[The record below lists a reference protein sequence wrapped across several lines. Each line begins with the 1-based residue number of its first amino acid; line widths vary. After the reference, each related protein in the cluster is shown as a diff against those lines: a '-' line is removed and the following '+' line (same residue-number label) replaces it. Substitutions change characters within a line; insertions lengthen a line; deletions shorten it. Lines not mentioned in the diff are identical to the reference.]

1 MRSSSASTRALRSR
15 WTARKSRSFANPTSW
30 PRSSSKTAP
39 QSVSNPNLFEEQTSV
54 AKQLI
59 FSDAGRRKMLGGV
72 DILAKAV
79 GSTLGPTG
87 RNVILSKSFG
97 GPLVTK
103 DGVTVSKEIE
113 LSDPFENMG
122 AKLVNVVASKTSDV
136 AGDGTTT
143 ATILA
148 RAIYREGLRNVTS
161 GANPT
166 AVRRG
171 IEKAVEVA
179 VNELHETVSR
189 LIDPL
194 PKGKEQISQIGA
206 ISANNDPEVGKM
218 LADAIERVGRD
229 GVITVEEGKTASTVL
244 EFVEGMQFDKGYLSP
259 YFVTSP
265 TTMEVL
271 FEDALI
277 LLHEKKISSLR
288 ELIPLLEK
296 VAQSGK
302 PLLVVAE
309 DVEGEAL
316 ATLVVNKLRGVLN
329 IAAVKAPGFGDRR
342 KAMLGDMAVL
352 TGGTVI
358 SEDLGLK
365 LENLQLSQLGQ
376 AKQIKVD
383 KDTTTIIQGAG
394 KKAEIQRRIDQ
405 LRRQIDE
412 TDSEYDKEKF
422 QERLAKL
429 SGGVALIRVGAPTEL
444 DMKQTKARI
453 EDALHA
459 TRAAAE
465 EGIVPGGGV
474 ALLRVIPA
482 VQKLHDT
489 LSGDERIGSGIVLRA
504 LEEPIRYIAAN
515 SGHDGG
521 VIAEEV
527 RSKSGAVGFDANT
540 GNFVDMFEAGI
551 IDPTKVTRT
560 ALQNAASIA
569 ALMLTTEAMITNIK
583 DDEKEGGPA
592 IEGSVR

>member
-1 MRSSSASTRALRSR
+1 M
-15 WTARKSRSFANPTSW
+15 
-30 PRSSSKTAP
+30 
-39 QSVSNPNLFEEQTSV
+39 
-54 AKQLI
+54 AKQLL
-59 FSDAGRRKMLGGV
+59 FSDAARRKMLGGV
-72 DILAKAV
+72 DILAQAV

-148 RAIYREGLRNVTS
+148 RAIYREGLREHDL
-161 GANPT
+161 GRQPHGRPPRDREG
-166 AVRRG
+166 RRG
-171 IEKAVEVA
+171 GRERA
-179 VNELHETVSR
+179 SR
-189 LIDPL
+189 QALAARLQEGGDRP
-194 PKGKEQISQIGA
+194 GRRRSRRTTTRR
-206 ISANNDPEVGKM
+206 SATM
-218 LADAIERVGRD
+218 LADAVEKVGRD

-288 ELIPLLEK
+288 EMIPLLEK

-302 PLLVVAE
+302 PLLIVAE

-383 KDTTTIIQGAG
+383 KDSTTIIQGAG
-394 KKAEIQRRIDQ
+394 KKADIQRRIDQ
-405 LRRQIDE
+405 LRRQIEE
-412 TDSEYDKEKF
+412 TESEYDKEKF

-429 SGGVALIRVGAPTEL
+429 SGGVALIRVGAPTEA

-474 ALLRVIPA
+474 ALIRVIPA
-482 VQKLHDT
+482 VEKLRSE
-489 LSGDERIGSGIVLRA
+489 LQGDEKLGAAIILRA
-504 LEEPIRYIAAN
+504 LEEPIRYIASN

-527 RSKSGAVGFDANT
+527 KSKSGAVGFDANT
-540 GNFVDMFEAGI
+540 GEFVDMFEAGI

-560 ALQNAASIA
+560 ALAECRLDRRAHADDRGHDHQHQGRREGRRTGRSRVPSADVLLRVVISI
-569 ALMLTTEAMITNIK
+569 
-583 DDEKEGGPA
+583 
-592 IEGSVR
+592 SVRRGGLTPRSGQGSPTLPALGRLCPGSPRAGSPVRNWRRMLF

>member
-1 MRSSSASTRALRSR
+1 M
-15 WTARKSRSFANPTSW
+15 
-30 PRSSSKTAP
+30 
-39 QSVSNPNLFEEQTSV
+39 
-54 AKQLI
+54 AKQLL
-59 FSDAGRRKMLGGV
+59 FSDAARRKMLEGV
-72 DILAKAV
+72 DILAHAV
-79 GSTLGPTG
+79 GTTLGPTG

-97 GPLVTK
+97 GPTVTK

-113 LSDPFENMG
+113 LADPFENMG

-148 RAIYREGLRNVTS
+148 RAIYREGLRGITI

-171 IEKAVEVA
+171 IEKAVEAA
-179 VNELHETVSR
+179 VEELRTNVSR
-189 LIDPL
+189 PVS
-194 PKGKEQISQIGA
+194 KKEEIAQVGT
-206 ISANNDPEVGKM
+206 ISANNDPTIGKM
-218 LADAIERVGRD
+218 LADAVERVGRD
-229 GVITVEEGKTASTVL
+229 GVITVEEGKTASTTL

-288 ELIPLLEK
+288 EMLPLLEK

-302 PLLVVAE
+302 PLLIIAE

-316 ATLVVNKLRGVLN
+316 ATLVVNKLRGILN
-329 IAAVKAPGFGDRR
+329 ICAVKAPGFGDRR
-342 KAMLGDMAVL
+342 KAMLGDLAVL
-352 TGGTVI
+352 TGGTVM

-365 LENLQLSQLGQ
+365 LENLQLTQLGQ
-376 AKQIKVD
+376 AKQIKVN
-383 KDTTTIIQGAG
+383 KDSTTLIQGSG
-394 KKAEIQRRIDQ
+394 KKADIQKRIDQ
-405 LRRQIDE
+405 LRRQIEE
-412 TDSEYDKEKF
+412 TESEYDKEKF

-429 SGGVALIRVGAPTEL
+429 SGGVALINVGAATEAA
-444 DMKQTKARI
+444 MKETKARV

-465 EGIVPGGGV
+465 EGIVPGGGT

-482 VQKLHDT
+482 VQALVKGGT
-489 LSGDERIGSGIVLRA
+489 LTADEVLGAHIVLRA
-504 LEEPIRYIAAN
+504 LEEPVRHIAGN
-515 SGHDGG
+515 SGHDGA
-521 VIAEEV
+521 VVANEV
-527 RSKSGAVGFDANT
+527 KELGGNTGFNANT
-540 GNFVDMFEAGI
+540 GEYVDMFEAGI
-551 IDPTKVTRT
+551 VDPTKVTRS

-569 ALMLTTEAMITNIK
+569 GMMLTTEAMITNIK
-583 DDEKEGGPA
+583 EDDKEAGA
-592 IEGSVR
+592 RTEGAVR

>member
-1 MRSSSASTRALRSR
+1 
-15 WTARKSRSFANPTSW
+15 
-30 PRSSSKTAP
+30 
-39 QSVSNPNLFEEQTSV
+39 
-54 AKQLI
+54 
-59 FSDAGRRKMLGGV
+59 MLEGV
-72 DILAKAV
+72 DVLAHAV
-79 GSTLGPTG
+79 GTTLGPTG

-97 GPLVTK
+97 GPTVTK

-113 LSDPFENMG
+113 LVDPFENMG

-148 RAIYREGLRNVTS
+148 RAIFREGLRTVTT

-166 AVRRG
+166 TVRRG
-171 IEKAVEVA
+171 IEKAVEAA
-179 VNELHETVSR
+179 VEELTKLSRPVS
-189 LIDPL
+189 
-194 PKGKEQISQIGA
+194 KKEEIAQVGT
-206 ISANNDPEVGKM
+206 ISANNDPTIGNL
-218 LADAIERVGRD
+218 LADAVEKVGRD
-229 GVITVEEGKTASTVL
+229 GVITVEEGKTAATTL

-265 TTMEVL
+265 TTMEAVL
-271 FEDALI
+271 DDPLI
-277 LLHEKKISSLR
+277 LLHEKKISNLR

-302 PLLVVAE
+302 PLLIVAE

-329 IAAVKAPGFGDRR
+329 VCAVKAPGFGDRR
-342 KAMLGDMAVL
+342 KAMLQDMAIV

-365 LENLQLSQLGQ
+365 LENLKLDQLGR
-376 AKQIKVD
+376 AKQVKVD
-383 KDTTTIIQGAG
+383 KDSTTIIQGAG
-394 KKAEIQRRIDQ
+394 KRADIQKRIDQ

-412 TDSEYDKEKF
+412 TESEYDKEKF

-429 SGGVALIRVGAPTEL
+429 SGGVALISVGAPTEAA
-444 DMKQTKARI
+444 MKETKARV

-465 EGIVPGGGV
+465 EGIVPGGGT
-474 ALLRVIPA
+474 ALLRILPA
-482 VQKLHDT
+482 VQKVHDD
-489 LSGDERIGSGIVLRA
+489 LSGDEKLGAAIVVRA
-504 LEEPIRYIAAN
+504 LEEPIRMIAEN
-515 SGHDGG
+515 SGHDGA
-521 VIAEEV
+521 VVAEEV
-527 RSKSGAVGFDANT
+527 KDRGGSVGFNANT
-540 GNFVDMFEAGI
+540 GEYVDMFQAGI
-551 IDPTKVTRT
+551 VDPTKVTRS

-583 DDEKEGGPA
+583 DDEKEGA
-592 IEGSVR
+592 ARVEGSVR